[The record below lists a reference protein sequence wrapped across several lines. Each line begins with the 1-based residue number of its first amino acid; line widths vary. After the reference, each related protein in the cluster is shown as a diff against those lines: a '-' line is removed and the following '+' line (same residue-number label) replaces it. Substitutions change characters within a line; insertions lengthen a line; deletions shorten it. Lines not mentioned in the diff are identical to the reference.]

1 MWTSEIPSFNK
12 RVNNKNHPVLFPI
25 MERVI
30 IHVDMDYF
38 YAAIEE
44 REDPSLKDKAV
55 VVCMYSNRGEEGGA
69 VSTSNYIA
77 REAGIRSAMPCKQ
90 AKSLKPDAVFLPV
103 RKELYENVSA
113 RVMDILRSHADSEE
127 NFENISI
134 DEAFLEISQN
144 CGRDFEKA
152 RYIGM
157 RVKHDVLEHEKLT
170 CSVGIG
176 PNKLIAKMAS
186 SFRKPDGMTI
196 VKPDEVRDF
205 LNDMPVNRLWGIG
218 KVTGEKLKKM
228 SIETIGQLAACDTQE
243 LIAEFGKKR
252 GTWLKKAASGIDE
265 SPVTERTATDQIG
278 RMASLKEDT
287 RNDDMIFALL
297 DELADDVI
305 KKAESRKVSFRTV
318 IMTVIFSNFRMATK
332 SRTFSHA
339 VSGKDI
345 LHETAREIML
355 QFLHESNMDFRRI
368 GIRVSNL
375 QQDVGQKSLL
385 EYF

>member
-1 MWTSEIPSFNK
+1 
-12 RVNNKNHPVLFPI
+12 

-77 REAGIRSAMPCKQ
+77 RKAGIRSAMPCRQ
-90 AKSLKPDAVFLPV
+90 ARSLKPDAIFLPV
-103 RKELYENVSA
+103 RKQFYEDISA
-113 RVMDILRSHADSEE
+113 RVMDILSSHADSDES
-127 NFENISI
+127 FEKISI

-144 CGRDFEKA
+144 CAGNFEKA
-152 RYIGM
+152 IDIGLLI
-157 RVKHDVLEHEKLT
+157 KNDILEHEKLT

-186 SFRKPDGMTI
+186 SFKKPDGMTL
-196 VKPDEVRDF
+196 VKPEDVTDF
-205 LNDMPVNRLWGIG
+205 LSPMPVKKLWGIG
-218 KVTGEKLKKM
+218 KVTEEKLQQM
-228 SIETIGQLAACDTQE
+228 SIETIGQLAAYDAQE
-243 LIAEFGKKR
+243 LIAVFGKNK
-252 GTWLKKAASGIDE
+252 GIWLKKAASGIDE
-265 SPVTERTATDQIG
+265 TPVTEKTATDQIG

-287 RNDDMIFALL
+287 RDDGEIFSLMN
-297 DELADDVI
+297 ELVDDVI
-305 KKAESRKVSFRTV
+305 KKAVSRKVSFRSVT
-318 IMTVIFSNFRMATK
+318 ITVIFSNFRMATK
-332 SRTFSHA
+332 SRTLNHA
-339 VSGKDI
+339 VSDKGI

-355 QFLHESNMDFRRI
+355 QFLRESSMDFRRI
-368 GIRVSNL
+368 GVRVGNL
-375 QQDVGQKSLL
+375 QQNIGQKSLF

>member
-1 MWTSEIPSFNK
+1 
-12 RVNNKNHPVLFPI
+12 

-77 REAGIRSAMPCKQ
+77 RKAGIRSAMPCRQ

-103 RKELYENVSA
+103 RKGFYEEVSA
-113 RVMDILRSHADSEE
+113 RVMDILSSHADSEE
-127 NFENISI
+127 TFEKISI

-144 CGRDFEKA
+144 CDKDFEKA
-152 RYIGM
+152 QYIGM
-157 RVKHDVLEHEKLT
+157 QIKHDVLEHEKLT

-196 VKPDEVRDF
+196 VKPEDVRDF
-205 LNDMPVNRLWGIG
+205 LSPMPVKKLWGIG
-218 KVTGEKLKKM
+218 KVTEEKLQKKG
-228 SIETIGQLAACDTQE
+228 IETIGQLAAYDTQE
-243 LIAEFGKKR
+243 LIAEFGKNR

-278 RMASLKEDT
+278 RMASLKENT
-287 RNDDMIFALL
+287 RDDDMVFALL
-297 DELADDVI
+297 DELVDDVI
-305 KKAESRKVSFRTV
+305 KKAVSRKVSFRSVT
-318 IMTVIFSNFRMATK
+318 ITVIFSNFRMATK
-332 SRTFSHA
+332 SRTLNHA
-339 VSGKDI
+339 VSDKGI

-355 QFLHESNMDFRRI
+355 QFLREGSMDFRRI
-368 GIRVSNL
+368 GVRVGNL
-375 QQDVGQKSLL
+375 QQNIGQKSLF